1 MIFFCLTYLICLLCM
16 PTEIWALRLRFSA
29 SRLGFER
36 RSWFW
41 AVRLF
46 FEPSSFDCNQQLK
59 NHYIPFLFFMAHRYQ
74 YCIESSLLPV
84 YVPWRYWQSPGLIC
98 LQLYSHMKKYQLK
111 KQQWQRW
118 CIKSISFLF
127 LKETLISL
135 L

>member
-1 MIFFCLTYLICLLCM
+1 M

-59 NHYIPFLFFMAHRYQ
+59 K
-74 YCIESSLLPV
+74 SLHTIFIFHGSQISV
-84 YVPWRYWQSPGLIC
+84 
-98 LQLYSHMKKYQLK
+98 LY
-111 KQQWQRW
+111 R
-118 CIKSISFLF
+118 IKSSSCICTLEILTKPRIDLFAVIFTHEEISAQKATMTKMMHQKYLLSVSKGNTYFF
-127 LKETLISL
+127 AVVIETDFSIHFA
-135 L
+135 

>member
-1 MIFFCLTYLICLLCM
+1 M

-59 NHYIPFLFFMAHRYQ
+59 KSLHTIFNFH
-74 YCIESSLLPV
+74 SSQISV
-84 YVPWRYWQSPGLIC
+84 
-98 LQLYSHMKKYQLK
+98 LY
-111 KQQWQRW
+111 R
-118 CIKSISFLF
+118 IKSSSCLCTLEILTKPWIDLFAVIFTHEEISAQKATMTKMMHQKYLLTVSKGNTYFF
-127 LKETLISL
+127 AVVIETDFSIHFA
-135 L
+135 

>member
-1 MIFFCLTYLICLLCM
+1 M

-59 NHYIPFLFFMAHRYQ
+59 KSLHTIFIFH
-74 YCIESSLLPV
+74 SSQISV
-84 YVPWRYWQSPGLIC
+84 
-98 LQLYSHMKKYQLK
+98 LY
-111 KQQWQRW
+111 R
-118 CIKSISFLF
+118 IKSSSCLCTLEILTKPWIDLFAVIFTHEEISAQKATMTKVMHQKYLLTVFKGNTYF
-127 LKETLISL
+127 FAVVIETDFSIHFA
-135 L
+135 